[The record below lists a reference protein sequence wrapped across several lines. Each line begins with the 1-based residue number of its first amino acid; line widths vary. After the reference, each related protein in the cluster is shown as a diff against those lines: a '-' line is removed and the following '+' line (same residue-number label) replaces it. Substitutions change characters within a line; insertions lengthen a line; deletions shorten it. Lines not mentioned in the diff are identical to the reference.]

1 MTPTNKV
8 EFVHD
13 CLAQL
18 SKIDEQ
24 IYLLDP
30 AIHKD
35 LIACLREEALQIQ
48 LSADKELTL
57 VS

>member
-1 MTPTNKV
+1 MNPTNKV

-18 SKIDEQ
+18 ATIDEQ

-35 LIACLREEALQIQ
+35 QIALLREEALLIQ
-48 LSADKELTL
+48 LSADKELSL
-57 VS
+57 IS